1 MIGFD
6 PGQHGGDS
14 LTPQQATPVDIKLSL
29 KKQTLTIDWQD
40 GHSSRFDLARL
51 RRACPC
57 ATCRRD
63 RATPSTSLPILKLPP
78 GGGEIK
84 VTDAE
89 LMGHYAINL
98 SWSDGHNSGIYDY
111 KYLRALD
118 TTNEHA

>member
-51 RRACPC
+51 RCACPC

-118 TTNEHA
+118 AKLS